1 MANKANDAYFN
12 NYIEAAD
19 VAVRASEYLCSCIE
33 NFKVEDIATML
44 VEMHE
49 FEHAG
54 DDLRHDMASMLAKS
68 FVTPMDRED
77 MAELSQNIDSVIDNI
92 EEVLQYIYMNCVT
105 SMTDDAKEFAKKVTE
120 CCKIMKSLLTELPTF
135 KKATQI
141 HNLVIKLNHAEEE
154 CDRLFLNA
162 NYRYR
167 KNLDVTDNE
176 ATVNMFSWRE
186 IYNCLEACADSA
198 EHVADT
204 VEAIVMKN
212 T

>member
-1 MANKANDAYFN
+1 MANKSNDLYFN
-12 NYIEAAD
+12 NYIAAAD
-19 VAVRASEYLCSCIE
+19 VAVRASEYLCKCISE
-33 NFKVEDIATML
+33 FKIEDIATML

-54 DDLRHDMASMLAKS
+54 DDLRHEMASMLAKA
-68 FVTPMDRED
+68 FVTPMERED

-92 EEVLQYIYMNCVT
+92 EEVLQYIYMNCVDC
-105 SMTDDAKEFAKKVTE
+105 MTEDAVQFAKKITE
-120 CCKIMKSLLTELPTF
+120 CCNLMKDLLVELPTF
-135 KKATQI
+135 KKASQI
-141 HNLVIKLNHAEEE
+141 HELVIKLNHAEEE
-154 CDRLFLNA
+154 CDNLFLNA

-167 KNLDVTDNE
+167 KNINAADKKAALS
-176 ATVNMFSWRE
+176 MFSWRE
-186 IYNCLEACADSA
+186 IYNCLEACADAA

>member
-1 MANKANDAYFN
+1 MANKQNDLYFN
-12 NYIEAAD
+12 NYIAAAD
-19 VAVRASEYLCSCIE
+19 VAVRAAEYLCKCIKE
-33 NFKVEDIATML
+33 FKVEDIATML

-49 FEHAG
+49 YEHAG
-54 DDLRHDMASMLAKS
+54 DDLRHQMASMLAKA

-77 MAELSQNIDSVIDNI
+77 MAELSQNIDSVIDDI
-92 EEVLQYIYMNCVT
+92 EEVLQCIYMNCVT
-105 SMTDDAKEFAKKVTE
+105 SITDDAVEFAEKITE
-120 CCKIMKSLLTELPTF
+120 CCSIMKTLLTELPTF
-135 KKATQI
+135 KKASQI
-141 HNLVIKLNHAEEE
+141 HELVIKLNHAEEE

-167 KNLDVTDNE
+167 KNLKMSDKD
-176 ATVNMFSWRE
+176 ATLNMVSWRE
-186 IYNCLEACADSA
+186 IYNCLEECADAA

>member
-1 MANKANDAYFN
+1 MANKANDVYFN

-19 VAVRASEYLCSCIE
+19 VAVKASEYLCKCIK
-33 NFKVEDIATML
+33 NFKPEDIATML

-54 DDLRHDMASMLAKS
+54 DDLRHQMASMLAKS

-105 SMTDDAKEFAKKVTE
+105 SMTEDAMQFAEKITE
-120 CCKIMKSLLTELPTF
+120 CCNIMKSLLMELPTF
-135 KKATQI
+135 KKASQI
-141 HNLVIKLNHAEEE
+141 HELVIKLNHAEEE
-154 CDRLFLNA
+154 CDSLFLNA

-167 KNLDVTDNE
+167 KNMKTSDKD
-176 ATVNMFSWRE
+176 ATLNMFSWRE
-186 IYNCLEACADSA
+186 IYNCLEACADAA